1 MVEKRNRVINYFLNG
16 ICVLIAMF
24 HFVPVYILLTVSFK
38 NAGDFSS
45 RWLPP
50 SYLDLTNYI
59 KVFED
64 GKILT
69 AFGNSIIVTLC
80 SIVIVLFCGAA
91 CAYPLA
97 RIKRKLSSFIINMVL
112 AVMMIPS
119 LSVIVPLYTNMLKIG
134 AVNTYWGI
142 ILVLSAYNLPMSV
155 FLFTNFIRTISPE
168 LDEAAA
174 IDGCKDSRIFF
185 KVIMPQLQPVVASV
199 LILTGVKIWNDYKYA
214 LYFLQKSKLE
224 TITLYIS
231 KFFSDFSVNLNMAAA
246 AAVLAILP
254 VCLLF
259 IFLQKYFIS
268 GLSEGSIK

>member
-1 MVEKRNRVINYFLNG
+1 MSRRIVRHVLNAL
-16 ICVLIAMF
+16 CVLIAMF
-24 HFVPVYILLTVSFK
+24 HFIPVYILVMVSFK
-38 NAGDFSS
+38 HPDDFSS
-45 RWLPP
+45 RWIPP
-50 SYLDLTNYI
+50 TYLDFGNYLD
-59 KVFED
+59 VLED
-64 GKILT
+64 GKIFQ
-69 AFGNSIIVTLC
+69 AFGNSIFVTLMA
-80 SIVIVLFCGAA
+80 VVLVLFCGAA

-97 RIKRKLSSFIINMVL
+97 RIRSKLSSFIVNMVL

-119 LSVIVPLYTNMLKIG
+119 LSVIVPLYTNMLSIG
-134 AVNTYWGI
+134 AINTYWGI
-142 ILVLSAYNLPMSV
+142 ILVLAAYNLPMSV
-155 FLFTNFIRTISPE
+155 FLFTNFIRTISTE

-174 IDGCKDSRIFF
+174 IDGCRDSMIFF
-185 KVIMPQLQPVVASV
+185 RVIMPQLQPVVASV

-259 IFLQKYFIS
+259 LFLQKYFIS